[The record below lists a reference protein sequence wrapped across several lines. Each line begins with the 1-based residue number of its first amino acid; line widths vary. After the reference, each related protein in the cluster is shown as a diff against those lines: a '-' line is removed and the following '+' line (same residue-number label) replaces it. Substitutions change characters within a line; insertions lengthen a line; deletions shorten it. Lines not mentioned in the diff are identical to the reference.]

1 MVSAAECLWSERC
14 QRTVTAPGELLEGA
28 MEHRLSGGVRNVDAV
43 LSAVGKRGEVSKG
56 PLERAQPGSL
66 GDAGLLWGLGT
77 CAGSWEG
84 CNGGGAGE
92 SLQAV
97 VPVCPGW
104 LTARQVG
111 GVAAKGRG
119 GGLRKGWELWGGGRG
134 SREQLLSGPLLATAL
149 VGVFREAF

>member
-1 MVSAAECLWSERC
+1 MVAAAECLWSERC
-14 QRTVTAPGELLEGA
+14 QHTVTAPGELLEGA
-28 MEHRLSGGVRNVDAV
+28 MEHHLSGGVRNVDAV

-56 PLERAQPGSL
+56 PMFSPG
-66 GDAGLLWGLGT
+66 A
-77 CAGSWEG
+77 WEG
-84 CNGGGAGE
+84 CKGGGAVE

-134 SREQLLSGPLLATAL
+134 SREQLLSGPLLALAL